1 MTDKELDILTNIIG
15 GVESG
20 GQVYGERKYDAYA
33 APYQNSP
40 NEVTVTLGWCQ
51 FYGNNA
57 RKLCQTIFNK
67 DSTMFRKYDNAKI
80 ENRLKQDWV
89 EIKWKPTLSEKNSLI
104 NIITTSVGKETQDEL
119 FKEDMKTFI
128 KDAEA
133 FGISDVGAQMMYCEI
148 RHLGGKLP
156 AERIF
161 KRASKPYTSDT
172 VYSSLLLDQ
181 NDMSNNNQVGDK
193 IYQSRHQKCV
203 EWIHAYIYN
212 DKGSDKVSISNT
224 IIQNVINDAV
234 NFAVS
239 IANDNIHGY
248 SQAVRSLYN
257 TISPTSFDCSSL
269 VCTAYYYAFIKNGLV
284 SQANYLKANCS
295 YTGNMEKMINCGFEV
310 VAINQ
315 TGHSQMKKGDIELNI
330 KYHTAMAIDGD
341 NIVHARSSE
350 GTNNTI
356 DDSGNE
362 IRVQPWYLYSKGWD
376 QRLRFTGKGIAS
388 TSSSNFASTST
399 STSSSST
406 GTNTASSTTNN
417 NFTSSSNII
426 SNLNKTTKF
435 TGITID
441 ELNVR
446 TWAGKNYKT
455 VSFSPLK
462 KGTVINICDT
472 VKDVNGNDW
481 YYISYNGKT
490 GFVISD
496 YVSNQNTINTSYSKT
511 KFIKDIQTSLNIVV
525 DGIAGQQTLNAVP
538 LLSKT
543 INNNHI
549 IVKYLQKYL
558 NNIGYNVGDVDQIF
572 GNKTESQIKLLQ
584 IKYKIESDGIVGPQT
599 WRVILC

>member
-1 MTDKELDILTNIIG
+1 MALNGKTNEEKIWNYLKSKGLNDYAISG
-15 GVESG
+15 IMGNMFAESG
-20 GQVYGERKYDAYA
+20 LSPTNMQDSYEKKLGYNDDTYTA
-33 APYQNSP
+33 A
-40 NEVTVTLGWCQ
+40 V
-51 FYGNNA
+51 
-57 RKLCQTIFNK
+57 
-67 DSTMFRKYDNAKI
+67 DNG
-80 ENRLKQDWV
+80 
-89 EIKWKPTLSEKNSLI
+89 TYKN
-104 NIITTSVGKETQDEL
+104 
-119 FKEDMKTFI
+119 FI
-128 KDAEA
+128 KDGCG
-133 FGISDVGAQMMYCEI
+133 FGITQTTFWSRKKNLYNLAKSRGVSIGNLEMQLDFFWQE
-148 RHLGGKLP
+148 LT
-156 AERIF
+156 EDF
-161 KRASKPYTSDT
+161 KT
-172 VYSSLLLDQ
+172 VYQLLQSVKSVKEASDLILTKFEMPG
-181 NDMSNNNQVGDK
+181 DMSDSVKNL
-193 IYQSRHQKCV
+193 R
-203 EWIHAYIYN
+203 AYYSKKYYDN
-212 DKGSDKVSISNT
+212 YANKGSDKMSISNT

-239 IANDNIHGY
+239 IANDNTHGY

-257 TISPTSFDCSSL
+257 TISPSSFDCSSL
-269 VCTAYYYAFIKNGLV
+269 VCTSYYYAFIKNGLV
-284 SQANYLKANCS
+284 TQANYLKSNCS
-295 YTGNMEKMINCGFEV
+295 YTGNMGKMINCGFEV
-310 VAINQ
+310 VATNQ
-315 TGHSQMKKGDIELNI
+315 TAHSQMKKGDIELNI

>member
-1 MTDKELDILTNIIG
+1 MALNGKTNEEKIWNYLKSKGLNDYAISG
-15 GVESG
+15 IMGNMFAESG
-20 GQVYGERKYDAYA
+20 LSPTNMQDSFEKKLGYNDATYTA
-33 APYQNSP
+33 A
-40 NEVTVTLGWCQ
+40 V
-51 FYGNNA
+51 
-57 RKLCQTIFNK
+57 
-67 DSTMFRKYDNAKI
+67 DNG
-80 ENRLKQDWV
+80 
-89 EIKWKPTLSEKNSLI
+89 TYKN
-104 NIITTSVGKETQDEL
+104 
-119 FKEDMKTFI
+119 FI
-128 KDAEA
+128 KDGCG
-133 FGISDVGAQMMYCEI
+133 FGITQTTFWSRKENLYNLAKSRGVSIGNLEMQLDFFWQELTEDFKTVYQLLQSVKSVKEASDLILTKFEMPGDMSDSVKN
-148 RHLGGKLP
+148 L
-156 AERIF
+156 
-161 KRASKPYTSDT
+161 RASYSQKYYDRYT
-172 VYSSLLLDQ
+172 
-181 NDMSNNNQVGDK
+181 N
-193 IYQSRHQKCV
+193 
-203 EWIHAYIYN
+203 
-212 DKGSDKVSISNT
+212 KGSDKMSISNT

-295 YTGNMEKMINCGFEV
+295 YTGNMGKMINCGFEV
-310 VAINQ
+310 VATNQ

>member
-51 FYGNNA
+51 FYGNTA

-67 DSTMFRKYDNAKI
+67 DSAMFRKYDNAKI

-128 KDAEA
+128 KDAEV

-161 KRASKPYTSDT
+161 KRASKPYTADT

-181 NDMSNNNQVGDK
+181 NDTSNNNQVGDK

-234 NFAVS
+234 NFSVS

-295 YTGNMEKMINCGFEV
+295 YTGNMGKMINCGFEV
-310 VAINQ
+310 VATNQ

-376 QRLRFTGKGIAS
+376 QRLRFTGKGIS
-388 TSSSNFASTST
+388 SVSSSN
-399 STSSSST
+399 SSSSSSATTTITYLRLGST
-406 GTNTASSTTNN
+406 G
-417 NFTSSSNII
+417 
-426 SNLNKTTKF
+426 
-435 TGITID
+435 
-441 ELNVR
+441 
-446 TWAGKNYKT
+446 
-455 VSFSPLK
+455 
-462 KGTVINICDT
+462 DT
-472 VKDVNGNDW
+472 VKDLQEKLNQLGYGLVEDGEFGENTQSAVLDFQIKNNIEVDGVVGPTTLSFLNTAIGKLSTTNSSSSVKIP
-481 YYISYNGKT
+481 YIVKITASELN
-490 GFVISD
+490 IR
-496 YVSNQNTINTSYSKT
+496 SNAGMQYQIVGV
-511 KFIKDIQTSLNIVV
+511 IKDQGVYTITDEK
-525 DGIAGQQTLNAVP
+525 DGWGKLKSGAGWICLEYT
-538 LLSKT
+538 K
-543 INNNHI
+543 
-549 IVKYLQKYL
+549 
-558 NNIGYNVGDVDQIF
+558 
-572 GNKTESQIKLLQ
+572 KL
-584 IKYKIESDGIVGPQT
+584 
-599 WRVILC
+599 

>member
-1 MTDKELDILTNIIG
+1 MSGQPPLFFIAMKGGKGMSLIGKTNEEKIWNYMKSKGLNDYAISG
-15 GVESG
+15 IMGNMFAESG
-20 GQVYGERKYDAYA
+20 LSPTNMQDSFEKKLGYNDATYTA
-33 APYQNSP
+33 A
-40 NEVTVTLGWCQ
+40 V
-51 FYGNNA
+51 
-57 RKLCQTIFNK
+57 
-67 DSTMFRKYDNAKI
+67 DNG
-80 ENRLKQDWV
+80 
-89 EIKWKPTLSEKNSLI
+89 TYKN
-104 NIITTSVGKETQDEL
+104 
-119 FKEDMKTFI
+119 FI
-128 KDAEA
+128 KDGCG
-133 FGISDVGAQMMYCEI
+133 FGITQTTFWSRKENLYNLAKSRGVSIGNLEMQLDFFWQE
-148 RHLGGKLP
+148 LT
-156 AERIF
+156 EDF
-161 KRASKPYTSDT
+161 KT
-172 VYSSLLLDQ
+172 VYQLLQSVKSVKEASDLILTKFEMPG
-181 NDMSNNNQVGDK
+181 DMSDSVKNL
-193 IYQSRHQKCV
+193 R
-203 EWIHAYIYN
+203 AYYSKKYYDN
-212 DKGSDKVSISNT
+212 YANKGSGKMSISST
-224 IIQNVINDAV
+224 IVQNVINDAV

-257 TISPTSFDCSSL
+257 TISPSSFDCSSL
-269 VCTAYYYAFIKNGLV
+269 VCTSYYYAFIKNGLV
-284 SQANYLKANCS
+284 TQANYLKSNCS
-295 YTGNMEKMINCGFEV
+295 YTGNMGKMINCGFEV
-310 VAINQ
+310 VATNQ
-315 TGHSQMKKGDIELNI
+315 TAHSQMKKGDIELNI
-330 KYHTAMAIDGD
+330 NYHTAMAIDSD

-350 GTNNTI
+350 GTNNTT

-362 IRVQPWYLYSKGWD
+362 IRIQSWYLYSKGWD

>member
-1 MTDKELDILTNIIG
+1 M
-15 GVESG
+15 
-20 GQVYGERKYDAYA
+20 
-33 APYQNSP
+33 
-40 NEVTVTLGWCQ
+40 
-51 FYGNNA
+51 
-57 RKLCQTIFNK
+57 
-67 DSTMFRKYDNAKI
+67 
-80 ENRLKQDWV
+80 
-89 EIKWKPTLSEKNSLI
+89 
-104 NIITTSVGKETQDEL
+104 
-119 FKEDMKTFI
+119 
-128 KDAEA
+128 
-133 FGISDVGAQMMYCEI
+133 
-148 RHLGGKLP
+148 
-156 AERIF
+156 
-161 KRASKPYTSDT
+161 
-172 VYSSLLLDQ
+172 
-181 NDMSNNNQVGDK
+181 
-193 IYQSRHQKCV
+193 
-203 EWIHAYIYN
+203 
-212 DKGSDKVSISNT
+212 
-224 IIQNVINDAV
+224 
-234 NFAVS
+234 
-239 IANDNIHGY
+239 IA
-248 SQAVRSLYN
+248 
-257 TISPTSFDCSSL
+257 T
-269 VCTAYYYAFIKNGLV
+269 
-284 SQANYLKANCS
+284 
-295 YTGNMEKMINCGFEV
+295 
-310 VAINQ
+310 NQ